1 MIAWLGDPCC
11 QGPLPNN
18 KEERMKKSAYAP
30 TRTRTMPSPEEKIR
44 SLSTRVTDTE
54 DLGEFHNA
62 VEELKAALRE
72 RVSAVRQNAKNA
84 LTTGHTSGA
93 D

>member
-1 MIAWLGDPCC
+1 
-11 QGPLPNN
+11 
-18 KEERMKKSAYAP
+18 MKKSAYAP